1 MSLYSRPQLTLLLVL
16 IATAGTGLAVGH
28 WRRAHPELAEHLEQ
42 LDRAPAEP
50 AAIAPGGAGPR
61 TAPKRR
67 LADGE
72 HLDLN
77 VASAEELARLPGVG
91 AGLARRIVDARERDG
106 PFATVDDLGRVR
118 GLSRARVDRLRPLL
132 DVTP

>member
-1 MSLYSRPQLTLLLVL
+1 MSLYSRAQLTLLLVL
-16 IATAGTGLAVGH
+16 IAAAGTGLAVG
-28 WRRAHPELAEHLEQ
+28 
-42 LDRAPAEP
+42 
-50 AAIAPGGAGPR
+50 PR
-61 TAPKRR
+61 TPKRR
-67 LADGE
+67 LTDGE

-118 GLSRARVDRLRPLL
+118 GVSRSRLDRLRPLL

>member
-1 MSLYSRPQLTLLLVL
+1 MSLYSRAQLTLLLVL
-16 IATAGTGLAVGH
+16 IAAAGTGLAVGH
-28 WRRAHPELAEHLEQ
+28 WRRAHPDLAERLEQ

-50 AAIAPGGAGPR
+50 AATATAAAGPR
-61 TAPKRR
+61 PPKRR

-118 GLSRARVDRLRPLL
+118 GVSRSRLDRLRPLL

>member
-1 MSLYSRPQLTLLLVL
+1 MSFYSRPQLTLLLVL
-16 IATAGTGLAVGH
+16 IATAGAGLAVGH
-28 WRRAHPELAEHLEQ
+28 WRRAHPELVERLEQ

-50 AAIAPGGAGPR
+50 AAIASAGADPR
-61 TAPKRR
+61 TVPKRR

-77 VASAEELARLPGVG
+77 VASAEDLARLPGVG

-118 GLSRARVDRLRPLL
+118 GLSRARVERLRPWL